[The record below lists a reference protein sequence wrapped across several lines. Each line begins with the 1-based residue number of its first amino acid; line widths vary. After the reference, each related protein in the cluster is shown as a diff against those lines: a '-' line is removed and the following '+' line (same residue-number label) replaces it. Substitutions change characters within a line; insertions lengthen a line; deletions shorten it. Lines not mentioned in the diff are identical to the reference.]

1 MEKPYINK
9 MIAGNSGMLACI
21 DQNGE
26 LVRLYWPDIDFPQH
40 IERFLVGIICPELW
54 HGASWLRGSEAQEY
68 PEAGHA
74 AMENIGTGRLGS
86 GEQGTCPALQ
96 PGLWHISQYYIR
108 DTNIAVTQYI
118 NEAAGLTIRQKD
130 FALPDA
136 DVFTRCY
143 EISNTTASPL
153 TIGFTAYSAS
163 ISTVP
168 DTAGIIFGQDTE
180 ALIHYRHGYY
190 YGLTSNAQISQYQL
204 GGNSLENAGR
214 GNLSGSDTIGMMNEG
229 SLAWQPQT
237 LEAGGTMSFSLRIC
251 FSRDL
256 RGLKRLIR
264 QALKSDA
271 QSDMRT
277 TEAYWLSYLKKARQI
292 ETGRSEIDGLY
303 KRSLLVFALMTNKRT
318 GALLAAP
325 EIDEGFT
332 RCGRYAYC
340 WGRDA
345 AFITEALDRCGLT
358 EQAEAFYRWAATV
371 QDEDGSWQQRYYMDG
386 NLAPSWGLQIDEGG
400 AIIWGMLRHYRTA
413 GNLEF
418 LREMWPAVN
427 KGVEFLL
434 SCMDGETG
442 LPWLSFDL
450 WEERLGEHAY
460 SSAAVCA
467 GIEAGAEIAEI
478 LGESCALA
486 QKWRESASRL
496 REAIEKN
503 FWKPEWNR
511 FVRSVRVKLNGW
523 GEEHTEAKVWLRQ
536 NKLGI
541 ARDYSLQD
549 GIIDISLLGLAVPF
563 GIYASDDPRMRS
575 TAEAVENQL
584 TVGKT
589 GGLMRY
595 EYDSYIG
602 GNPWIL
608 TTLWAALYHIE
619 TRSYDKARE
628 YLEWAIR
635 GATEQGLL
643 PEQIDRETGRPA
655 WVIPLTWSHAMF
667 VLVLDGLAA
676 AGKL

>member
-1 MEKPYINK
+1 MFVQ
-9 MIAGNSGMLACI
+9 
-21 DQNGE
+21 D
-26 LVRLYWPDIDFPQH
+26 
-40 IERFLVGIICPELW
+40 
-54 HGASWLRGSEAQEY
+54 
-68 PEAGHA
+68 
-74 AMENIGTGRLGS
+74 
-86 GEQGTCPALQ
+86 PA
-96 PGLWHISQYYIR
+96 
-108 DTNIAVTQYI
+108 
-118 NEAAGLTIRQKD
+118 
-130 FALPDA
+130 
-136 DVFTRCY
+136 
-143 EISNTTASPL
+143 
-153 TIGFTAYSAS
+153 
-163 ISTVP
+163 
-168 DTAGIIFGQDTE
+168 

-190 YGLTSNAQISQYQL
+190 YGLASDTQISQYQL
-204 GGNSLENAGR
+204 GGNSLENAGQ
-214 GNLSGSDTIGMMNEG
+214 GSLQGSDTIGMMKEG
-229 SLAWQPQT
+229 SLAWRPET
-237 LEAGGTMSFSLRIC
+237 LEAGGTMGFSLRIC

-264 QALKSDA
+264 QALKSDSR
-271 QSDMRT
+271 SDLRN
-277 TEAYWLSYLKKARQI
+277 TEAYWLSYLKKTRQI

-345 AFITEALDRCGLT
+345 AFITGALDKCGLP
-358 EQAEAFYRWAATV
+358 EQAEAFYRWAAAI
-371 QDEDGSWQQRYYMDG
+371 QDENGSWQQRYYMDG

-400 AIIWGMLRHYRTA
+400 AIIWGILRHYRTA
-413 GNLEF
+413 GDLEF

-434 SCMDGETG
+434 SYTDSETG

-478 LGESCALA
+478 LGESRALTE
-486 QKWRESASRL
+486 KWRESASRL
-496 REAIEKN
+496 REAIVKN

-523 GEEHTEAKVWLRQ
+523 GEEHTDAKVLLRQ
-536 NKLGI
+536 NELGI
-541 ARDYSLQD
+541 ARDYSLLD
-549 GIIDISLLGLAVPF
+549 GIIDISLLGLTVPF
-563 GIYASDDPRMRS
+563 GIYAPDDQRMRS
-575 TAEAVENQL
+575 TAEAVEKQL

-619 TRSYDKARE
+619 IKSYDKARE
-628 YLEWAIR
+628 YLEWAVG

-643 PEQIDRETGRPA
+643 PEQIGRETGRPA
-655 WVIPLTWSHAMF
+655 WVMPLTWSHAMF
-667 VLVLDGLAA
+667 VLVIDGLAA
-676 AGKL
+676 AGE